1 MLRFILHLGALSIL
15 IEVLSSP
22 VRGNGMLFTV
32 AGLRPNRTPFRR
44 LTSGERGTTG
54 MRQAHAEP

>member
-1 MLRFILHLGALSIL
+1 MLRLILHLGALSIL

-32 AGLRPNRTPFRR
+32 ASAPT
-44 LTSGERGTTG
+44 
-54 MRQAHAEP
+54 